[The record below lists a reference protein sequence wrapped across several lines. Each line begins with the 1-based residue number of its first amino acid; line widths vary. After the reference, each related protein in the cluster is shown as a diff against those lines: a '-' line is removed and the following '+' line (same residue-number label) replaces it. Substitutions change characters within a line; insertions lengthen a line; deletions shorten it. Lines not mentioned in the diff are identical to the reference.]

1 MGVAVYLYILP
12 SVLEWKSRQCWSCS
26 RSICKGGN
34 GSKLFLKTTFWSFLS
49 TQHSWNIFPFFLQD
63 ILTNTED
70 SHPYIILSEM
80 SFDDV
85 RSIVEFIYRGELNVG
100 ADHFA
105 SVLKTA
111 EELQIRGLMEV
122 STEFKIK
129 SVWSGFYCWSSQKCL
144 KRQYTDTDWCER

>member
-1 MGVAVYLYILP
+1 MKCN
-12 SVLEWKSRQCWSCS
+12 S
-26 RSICKGGN
+26 
-34 GSKLFLKTTFWSFLS
+34 
-49 TQHSWNIFPFFLQD
+49 FFLQD
-63 ILTNTED
+63 LLTNSED

-105 SVLKTA
+105 SVLKIA

-122 STEFKIK
+122 STEFKVK
-129 SVWSGFYCWSSQKCL
+129 FV
-144 KRQYTDTDWCER
+144 

>member
-1 MGVAVYLYILP
+1 
-12 SVLEWKSRQCWSCS
+12 
-26 RSICKGGN
+26 
-34 GSKLFLKTTFWSFLS
+34 
-49 TQHSWNIFPFFLQD
+49 
-63 ILTNTED
+63 
-70 SHPYIILSEM
+70 M

-105 SVLKTA
+105 SVLKIA

-129 SVWSGFYCWSSQKCL
+129 PL
-144 KRQYTDTDWCER
+144 

>member
-1 MGVAVYLYILP
+1 
-12 SVLEWKSRQCWSCS
+12 
-26 RSICKGGN
+26 
-34 GSKLFLKTTFWSFLS
+34 LFLKAVFWSFLEYTAFLKYNS
-49 TQHSWNIFPFFLQD
+49 FFLQD
-63 ILTNTED
+63 ILSNTED

-105 SVLKTA
+105 SVLKIA
-111 EELQIRGLMEV
+111 EELQIRALMEV

-129 SVWSGFYCWSSQKCL
+129 SV
-144 KRQYTDTDWCER
+144 

>member
-1 MGVAVYLYILP
+1 
-12 SVLEWKSRQCWSCS
+12 
-26 RSICKGGN
+26 
-34 GSKLFLKTTFWSFLS
+34 
-49 TQHSWNIFPFFLQD
+49 
-63 ILTNTED
+63 LTNTED

-100 ADHFA
+100 ADRFT
-105 SVLKTA
+105 SVLKIA

-129 SVWSGFYCWSSQKCL
+129 SV
-144 KRQYTDTDWCER
+144 